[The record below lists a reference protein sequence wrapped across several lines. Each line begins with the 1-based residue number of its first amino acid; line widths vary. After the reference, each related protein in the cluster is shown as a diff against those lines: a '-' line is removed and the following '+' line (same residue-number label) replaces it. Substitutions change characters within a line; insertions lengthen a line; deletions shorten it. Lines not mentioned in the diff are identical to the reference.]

1 MTLGPIEV
9 VTIGFESGQFRGEII
24 PELERLVEAGVISVA
39 DGVFVQRTSED
50 ETEIVEFGQDDEG
63 SDIARVGALIGEA
76 LELIT
81 DEDVEMLTDQLP
93 VGASAAILVFE
104 HTWVKPLRDAIANA
118 GGELIDSI
126 RVPGLVVQEV
136 LDALQA
142 EEEEN

>member
-9 VTIGFESGQFRGEII
+9 VTIGFESGQFRGEIL
-24 PELERLVEAGVISVA
+24 PELERLVEAGVISIA
-39 DGVFVQRTSED
+39 DGVFVQRASED
-50 ETEIVEFGQDDEG
+50 ETTIVEFGQDAES

-76 LELIT
+76 LELVT
-81 DEDVEMLTDQLP
+81 DEDVEMLTSQLP

-104 HTWVKPLRDAIANA
+104 HTWVKPLRNAIADA

-126 RVPGLVVQEV
+126 RVPGVVVQEV

-142 EEEEN
+142 EDEEN